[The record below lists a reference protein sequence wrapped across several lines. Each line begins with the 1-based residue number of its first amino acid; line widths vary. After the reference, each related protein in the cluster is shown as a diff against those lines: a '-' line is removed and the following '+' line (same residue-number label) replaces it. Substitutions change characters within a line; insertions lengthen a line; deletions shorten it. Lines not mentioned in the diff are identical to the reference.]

1 MFIQIPLINFGPF
14 LNGTDDDRQRVSA
27 EIGDAYR
34 NVVFFSTY
42 PIME

>member
-1 MFIQIPLINFGPF
+1 MFTQIPLIDFGPF

-27 EIGDAYR
+27 EIGDACR
-34 NVVFFSTY
+34 NVGFFSIY